1 MDSIPSS
8 SAATSTT
15 NSLDGRGT
23 GSGSNSDF
31 LNLSMFGQPS
41 GVGDLLLGAGSFGGS
56 IGNGYGN
63 DSGSSNSVPSVGAP
77 TSGSGSTTFDL
88 NDFPSLGGGGVAG
101 GGATPTTNNNGLSA
115 ALRQQQ
121 QQILAHQQMLQNS
134 SKSSNSSNL
143 YRLAMQSGVNGNQ
156 NFNMATEDFPA
167 LPGAPVGG
175 NGGGA
180 NGETSILLGGNG
192 NTGSLSGT
200 PGSSFVNPVSRTS
213 SGASGNGLYGDLDMG
228 SQLDSNGLQGG
239 AGLSSGISGLQLGS
253 SNQVPSMSQP
263 RSSTPSSTAT
273 TGSVTPAPSAA
284 QGPSGSVAGSA
295 LAGDFGLLGLLSVIR
310 MTDADRNAL
319 ALGTD
324 LTMLGINL
332 NTGEKLYTN
341 FASPFSDSPA
351 TQEPHYQ
358 LPMCYYM
365 QPPTIKTGHM
375 TKFTLE
381 TLFYLFYTMPKDIM
395 QACTAQELYS
405 REWRYHAELK
415 RWFKRTS
422 AADGVTNSSS
432 GAPQFLYFDI
442 QTWERRLFTGPL
454 QNIANGFLSED
465 DVRVKLPNS

>member
-23 GSGSNSDF
+23 GSGGNSDF

-88 NDFPSLGGGGVAG
+88 NDFPSLGGGGGAG

-115 ALRQQQ
+115 ALRQQ

-200 PGSSFVNPVSRTS
+200 PGNSFVNPVSRTS
-213 SGASGNGLYGDLDMG
+213 SGASGNGLYGDLENMG

-358 LPMCYYM
+358 VSLII
-365 QPPTIKTGHM
+365 QQ
-375 TKFTLE
+375 
-381 TLFYLFYTMPKDIM
+381 YLNYLLVE
-395 QACTAQELYS
+395 A
-405 REWRYHAELK
+405 
-415 RWFKRTS
+415 
-422 AADGVTNSSS
+422 
-432 GAPQFLYFDI
+432 
-442 QTWERRLFTGPL
+442 
-454 QNIANGFLSED
+454 
-465 DVRVKLPNS
+465 